1 MDCRKASRPVRT
13 MYVIMFH
20 DVNIA
25 YIIEFQ
31 LNKAFNIV

>member
-1 MDCRKASRPVRT
+1 MDCRKAYWPVRT

-20 DVNIA
+20 DVNIV

-31 LNKAFNIV
+31 LNKVFNIV